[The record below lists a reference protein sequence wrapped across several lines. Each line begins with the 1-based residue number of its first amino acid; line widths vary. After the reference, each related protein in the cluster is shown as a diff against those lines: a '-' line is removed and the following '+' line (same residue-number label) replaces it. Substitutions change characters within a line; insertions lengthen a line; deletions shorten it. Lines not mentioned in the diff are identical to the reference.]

1 MARHMTD
8 PLITATEALTR
19 LGQPGTIF
27 IDASWT
33 YDGGP
38 MVESEGFIPG
48 ALAFDID
55 TVKDKRSSLP
65 HMLPEPDVFAR
76 HVETLGIGNDSEL
89 IVYDRI
95 GLFSSPRVWW
105 TFRVMGHDNVRV
117 MAGGLPAWIAAGG
130 PIEDQPGAAAEEP
143 GVYTPSYRRELVATV
158 TDVKIASRNA
168 SHQIL
173 DARSLSRFAGLE
185 PERRAGMRSGHIP
198 GSTSLPYENLFDDDN
213 NLLEIDEDLAY
224 DIGLDPDLPVIASC
238 GSGVTACIVALALER
253 AGRTSAVYDGSWS
266 EWGSRTDT
274 PIVKGGGRRPR

>member
-1 MARHMTD
+1 MTD
-8 PLITATEALTR
+8 PLITAAEALTR
-19 LGQPGTIF
+19 HGHPGTIF

-38 MVESEGFIPG
+38 VVESEGFIPG

-55 TVKDKRSSLP
+55 SVKDKRSSLP

-76 HVETLGIGNDSEL
+76 HVETLGISNDSEL

-95 GLFSSPRVWW
+95 GLFSAPRVWW
-105 TFRVMGHDNVRV
+105 MFRVMGHDNVRV
-117 MAGGLPAWIAAGG
+117 MAGGLPAWIAESG
-130 PIEDQPGAAAEEP
+130 PIAEVPGTEGEP
-143 GVYTPSYRRELVATV
+143 GSYSPSYRRELVATV

-198 GSTSLPYENLFDDDN
+198 GSTSLPYEGVFDDDN
-213 NLLEIDEDLAY
+213 NLIEIDEELAEDLG
-224 DIGLDPDLPVIASC
+224 IDPDLPLITTC
-238 GSGVTACIVALALER
+238 GSGVTACILALALHR
-253 AGRTSAVYDGSWS
+253 AGREAAVYDGSWS

-274 PIVKGGGRRPR
+274 PIVKGGGRRYR

>member
-1 MARHMTD
+1 MASRMTD
-8 PLITATEALTR
+8 PLITADEALTR
-19 LGQPGTIF
+19 LGEPGTIF

-38 MVESEGFIPG
+38 SVESEGFIPG

-76 HVETLGIGNDSEL
+76 HVETLGISNDSEL
-89 IVYDRI
+89 IIYDRI
-95 GLFSSPRVWW
+95 GLFSAPRVWW

-117 MAGGLPAWIAAGG
+117 MAGGLPAWLAAGA
-130 PIEDQPGAAAEEP
+130 PIVDLPSTEAEP
-143 GVYTPSYRRELVATV
+143 GSYTPSYRRELVATV

-198 GSTSLPYENLFDDDN
+198 GSLSLPYEMLFDEDN
-213 NLLEIDEDLAY
+213 KLIEIDEELAEDLG
-224 DIGLDPDLPVIASC
+224 IDPDLPLITSC
-238 GSGVTACIVALALER
+238 GSGVTACILSLALQR
-253 AGRTSAVYDGSWS
+253 AGRTSAVYDGSWA

-274 PIVKGGGRRPR
+274 PIVKGGGRRYR